1 MKNESKLQAL
11 DELKWEKEIALLD
24 GAVCLVARQTG
35 TIPMYVL
42 HSVMEYL
49 DKLEEKGDAR

>member
-1 MKNESKLQAL
+1 MEM
-11 DELKWEKEIALLD
+11 WEKKIALLA

-35 TIPMYVL
+35 YDPMYVL

-49 DKLEEKGDAR
+49 DKLEEKRMSNEA

>member
-1 MKNESKLQAL
+1 MNNLWRKK
-11 DELKWEKEIALLD
+11 IALLD